1 MALSINRVVLMG
13 FLGNAPIEHKANGHT
28 VCTMSLAVK
37 ERYKTRQGEIT
48 DITDWIEVVCF
59 GQCAKYALSYL
70 QKGDLISVEGKI
82 KTSTYT
88 DKNTGETRKT
98 VQVHCAANA
107 LNLIKRKEDNPIQHQ
122 NTEYKSQTQQQ
133 YNQNYQDNGF
143 NNGYQN
149 QFNNGYAQNTNYVSR
164 GNFQNN
170 SRAVR

>member
-1 MALSINRVVLMG
+1 MALSINRVILMG
-13 FLGNAPIEHKANGHT
+13 FIGNAPIEHKANGHT

-70 QKGDLISVEGKI
+70 QKGDLISIEGKL

-88 DKNTGETRKT
+88 DKNTGETRKS

-107 LNLIKRKEDNPIQHQ
+107 LNLIKRKEDNSNQYQTNEIQ
-122 NTEYKSQTQQQ
+122 SQKQ
-133 YNQNYQDNGF
+133 YNQNYQDNKF

-149 QFNNGYAQNTNYVSR
+149 QFNNGYAQNTSYVSR
-164 GNFQNN
+164 SNFQNN

>member
-107 LNLIKRKEDNPIQHQ
+107 LNLIKKKEDNPIQHQ
-122 NTEYKSQTQQQ
+122 N
-133 YNQNYQDNGF
+133 NQNYQDNGF

-149 QFNNGYAQNTNYVSR
+149 QYNNGQNQFNNGYANTNYVSR

>member
-1 MALSINRVVLMG
+1 MALSINRVILMG
-13 FLGNAPIEHKANGHT
+13 FIGNAPIEHKANGHT

-70 QKGDLISVEGKI
+70 QKGDLISIEGKL

-88 DKNTGETRKT
+88 DKNTGETRKS

-107 LNLIKRKEDNPIQHQ
+107 LNLIKRKEDNSNQYQTTEIQ
-122 NTEYKSQTQQQ
+122 SQKQ
-133 YNQNYQDNGF
+133 YNQNYQDNKF

-149 QFNNGYAQNTNYVSR
+149 QFNNCYAQNTSYVSR
-164 GNFQNN
+164 SNFQNN

>member
-1 MALSINRVVLMG
+1 MALSINRVILMG
-13 FLGNAPIEHKANGHT
+13 FIGNAPIEHKANGHT

-70 QKGDLISVEGKI
+70 QKGDLISIEGKL

-88 DKNTGETRKT
+88 DKNTGETRKS

-107 LNLIKRKEDNPIQHQ
+107 LNLIKRKEDNSNQYQTTEIQ
-122 NTEYKSQTQQQ
+122 SQKQ
-133 YNQNYQDNGF
+133 YNQNYQDNKF

-149 QFNNGYAQNTNYVSR
+149 QFNNGYAQNTSYVSR
-164 GNFQNN
+164 SNFQNN

>member
-1 MALSINRVVLMG
+1 MG
-13 FLGNAPIEHKANGHT
+13 FIGNAPIEHKANGHT

-70 QKGDLISVEGKI
+70 QKGDLISIEGKL

-88 DKNTGETRKT
+88 DKNTGETRKS

-107 LNLIKRKEDNPIQHQ
+107 LNLIKRKEDNSNQYQTNEIQ
-122 NTEYKSQTQQQ
+122 SQKQ
-133 YNQNYQDNGF
+133 YNQNYQDNKF

-149 QFNNGYAQNTNYVSR
+149 QFNNGYAQNTSYVSR
-164 GNFQNN
+164 SNFQNN

>member
-70 QKGDLISVEGKI
+70 QKGDLISIEGKL

-88 DKNTGETRKT
+88 DKNTGETRKS

-107 LNLIKRKEDNPIQHQ
+107 LNLIKRKEDNSNQYQTNEIQ
-122 NTEYKSQTQQQ
+122 SQKQ
-133 YNQNYQDNGF
+133 YNQNYQDNKF

-149 QFNNGYAQNTNYVSR
+149 QFNNGYAQNTSYVSR
-164 GNFQNN
+164 SNFQNN

>member
-1 MALSINRVVLMG
+1 MG

-70 QKGDLISVEGKI
+70 QKGDLISIEGKL

-88 DKNTGETRKT
+88 DKNTGETRKS

-107 LNLIKRKEDNPIQHQ
+107 LNLIKRKEDNSNQYQTNEIQ
-122 NTEYKSQTQQQ
+122 SQKQ
-133 YNQNYQDNGF
+133 YNQNYQDNKF

-149 QFNNGYAQNTNYVSR
+149 QFNNGYAQNTSYVSR
-164 GNFQNN
+164 SNFQNN